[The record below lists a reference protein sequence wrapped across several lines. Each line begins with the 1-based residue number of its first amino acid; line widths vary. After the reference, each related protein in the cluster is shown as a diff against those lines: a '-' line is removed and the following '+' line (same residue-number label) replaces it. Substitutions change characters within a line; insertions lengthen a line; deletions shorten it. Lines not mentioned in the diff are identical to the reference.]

1 MAKVCEFV
9 MGSHG
14 DPSVG
19 IFAFEERV
27 TVIFHGSSMDSE
39 SEDTLKS
46 IGELLAEIADGYCEL
61 RDEHD
66 KVALEVAV
74 REALDYEEWKKDHPG
89 EVKEKG

>member
-1 MAKVCEFV
+1 MAKVYEFV

-27 TVIFHGSSMDSE
+27 TVIFHGDSLDSE
-39 SEDTLKS
+39 PEDTLKS
-46 IGELLAEIADGYCEL
+46 IRELLAEIADGYCEL

-66 KVALEVAV
+66 KIALEVAV
-74 REALDYEEWKKDHPG
+74 REALDYEEWKRDHP
-89 EVKEKG
+89 EETKGK